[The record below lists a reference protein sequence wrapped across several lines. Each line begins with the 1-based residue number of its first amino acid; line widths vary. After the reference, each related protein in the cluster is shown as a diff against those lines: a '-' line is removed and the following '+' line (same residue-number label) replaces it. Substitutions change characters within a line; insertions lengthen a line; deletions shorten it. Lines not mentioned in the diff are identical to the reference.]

1 LPTTPSITD
10 RNDAAHATVNHR
22 TRTSSFRQPHDTI
35 ATATVSNIIAR
46 LFIPTVL
53 PSILPPGKRKF
64 LPLSPSAGF
73 TVGFP

>member
-1 LPTTPSITD
+1 
-10 RNDAAHATVNHR
+10 
-22 TRTSSFRQPHDTI
+22 
-35 ATATVSNIIAR
+35 
-46 LFIPTVL
+46 L